1 MRVITYVEVYAA
13 KGGQWELVSRGM
25 EKERALAL
33 DTARE
38 LSTDSGTPTAV
49 IEERLDMETGDVHI
63 EVIFRSQDTPS
74 DIKPPAIESDITSRV
89 FMVVVNA
96 FGLGA
101 VMAVISAA
109 LLSSTQSS
117 SSFGLILFIVFGVS
131 ALGAGLMLMK
141 HYVPMNLILW
151 RRKSVDARQKT
162 RQALVS
168 SAENPFSDSPPS
180 YKKDVYKTK
189 PRPAAPPKD
198 AEAELDQKSFQV
210 SDSEQ
215 EQAEQIKAP
224 EKTIGEQDADEK
236 NAEVEDGDT
245 LAEHREQL
253 SSFAEAAFSSVLESR
268 PEIQSFERFGVNLFI
283 GGAAGALTEHLKL
296 DGKAKLSLLQS
307 ALERIGTNTDAA
319 KSFCDRLDASAQ
331 RPRFRTLID
340 AGHAAM
346 LAKLNGRTS
355 RQPPLGELVGQWA
368 ERTAH
373 SADEQNVTFLLT
385 DIVGS
390 TALTSKLGNSGAQR
404 IVRAHNTIVR
414 AAINEY
420 KGEEIKH
427 TGDGMLTTFP
437 DPAAAIR
444 AAIEIQ
450 QDALVYALDNPKAP
464 LELRVGVH
472 SGSAGYED
480 GEYFGEAVSLLGGI
494 CDAAATG
501 HIACS
506 PAVQSKCIGSV
517 FQFSD
522 MGEVEIK
529 NSPEPI
535 HLFRVEWTPKSRA
548 PKGELEYRQIGT
560 KPSGPE

>member
-13 KGGQWELVSRGM
+13 KRGQWELVSRGM
-25 EKERALAL
+25 EKERTLAL
-33 DTARE
+33 DTAKE
-38 LSTDSGTPTAV
+38 LSTHSSTPAAV
-49 IEERLDMETGDVHI
+49 VEERLDMETGEVHI
-63 EVIFRSQDTPS
+63 EVTFRSEDATP

-89 FMVVVNA
+89 FMVVVNS

-101 VMAVISAA
+101 VMAIISAI
-109 LLSSTQSS
+109 LLSSSQSS
-117 SSFGLILFIVFGVS
+117 SNFGLIVFLVFGVS

-151 RRKSVDARQKT
+151 RRKSIDARQKT
-162 RQALVS
+162 RQALVNNTDS
-168 SAENPFSDSPPS
+168 PVSASPPS

-198 AEAELDQKSFQV
+198 LDADLDQKSFQV
-210 SDSEQ
+210 DAPDQ
-215 EQAEQIKAP
+215 EQAEQGSAP
-224 EKTIGEQDADEK
+224 EQDTNDQDAGSE
-236 NAEVEDGDT
+236 NGSAEASDA

-253 SSFAEAAFSSVLESR
+253 ASFADSAFSNVLEMR
-268 PEIQSFERFGVNLFI
+268 PEIQPFERFGINLFI
-283 GGAAGALTEHLKL
+283 GGAAGALSEKLKL
-296 DGKAKLSLLQS
+296 DSKTKLSLLQT
-307 ALERIGTNTDAA
+307 ALEHIGTNPDAA
-319 KSFCDRLDASAQ
+319 KSFCDRLEATAQ

-346 LAKLNGRTS
+346 LAKLSGRTS
-355 RQPPLGELVGQWA
+355 RQPPLGELLGQWA
-368 ERTAH
+368 ERTSQ
-373 SADEQNVTFLLT
+373 SADEQIVTFLLT

-414 AAINEY
+414 AAIAEY

-427 TGDGMLTTFP
+427 TGDGMLTKFP
-437 DPAAAIR
+437 DPAAAVR

-464 LELRVGVH
+464 LELRVGIH
-472 SGSAGYED
+472 SGIAGYED
-480 GEYFGEAVSLLGGI
+480 GEYFGEAVSLLGGV

-501 HIACS
+501 HIACT
-506 PAVQSKCIGSV
+506 PEVQSKCIGSA

-522 MGEVEIK
+522 MGEVEVK
-529 NSPEPI
+529 NSPDPVY
-535 HLFRVEWTPKSRA
+535 LFKVEWTPKSRA
-548 PKGELEYRQIGT
+548 PKGELEYRQLGT
-560 KPSGPE
+560 KPKGPE